1 MPDIRNS
8 TSVSP
13 TALYTG
19 AVWARHRLAHPAF
32 ATRQGRLMLAASTPA
47 MRLAR
52 ALGGPT
58 LDGLLLARHRV
69 IDEALHAAI
78 KAGTVSQVIEIAA
91 GLSPRGWRFAR
102 QYGERIR
109 YIEADLPGMA
119 ARKRALL
126 AGVGCV
132 DGHHHRVADIDA
144 FAASGDASLAGI
156 AATLDP
162 AQGTVIVTEGLI
174 NYFPLDAVTGL
185 WTRMAD
191 VLGRF
196 PNGLYLSDL
205 HVGGENRSAA
215 VQTFVRLLSAFVR
228 GRVHLHFDAARDA
241 ERALTSSGFAA
252 ATLLSPA
259 DFADRYPECRDPA
272 AKLVRVIKATVHG
285 RSDPAAAERPED
297 KAI

>member
-1 MPDIRNS
+1 MPQPRHAA
-8 TSVSP
+8 SVSP

-19 AVWARHRLAHPAF
+19 AVWARHRLSHPAF
-32 ATRQGRLMLAASTPA
+32 ATTEGRLMLAAGAPA
-47 MRLAR
+47 MRLSR
-52 ALGGPT
+52 AVGGPT
-58 LDGLLLARHRV
+58 LEGLLLARHRV
-69 IDEALHAAI
+69 IDEELHTAI

-91 GLSPRGWRFAR
+91 GLSPRGWRFAK

-144 FAASGDASLAGI
+144 FAVHGEASLAGI

-162 AQGTVIVTEGLI
+162 QQGTAIITEGLI
-174 NYFPLDAVTGL
+174 NYFPLDAVSGL
-185 WTRMAD
+185 WSRMAD

-205 HVGGENRSAA
+205 HIGGENRRLA
-215 VQTFVRLLSAFVR
+215 VQAFVRLLSVFVR
-228 GRVHLHFDAARDA
+228 GRVHLHFGAAGEA
-241 ERALTSSGFAA
+241 EQTLQAAGFSS

-259 DFADRYPECRDPA
+259 AFADRYRVCRDPA
-272 AKLVRVIKATVHG
+272 AQLVRIIKATT
-285 RSDPAAAERPED
+285 AARA
-297 KAI
+297 